1 MIKKIITT
9 LIFLISSSLSSII
22 FSQTAEYKKI
32 SPQEAYTFMQT
43 TNAIILD
50 VRTLQE
56 YQDGHIQNAILIPNE
71 SINSKTISTL
81 PNKDSLILVYCRSGS
96 RSAESAKKLIKLG
109 YTNVLDFGGIID
121 WPYSII
127 K

>member
-81 PNKDSLILVYCRSGS
+81 PNKDSLILVYCRSGR